1 MQRTAGL
8 SAFAILTIALLAC
21 GSMGNPPVEVGA
33 GDAQNGQSVRMHAG
47 EVLRLTLDTTA
58 WTFEPPSDQSV
69 LQPQGEAVVSPA
81 PKGQCFPGMN
91 CGTTTARFKALKA
104 GTASVTATRLSCGE
118 ARRCV
123 GPEGQY
129 QLSVIVG

>member
-1 MQRTAGL
+1 MRRAAGL
-8 SAFAILTIALLAC
+8 ALAILTIALLAC
-21 GSMGNPPVEVGA
+21 GSTGQQSGEVAA
-33 GDAQNGQSVRMHAG
+33 GDAQNGQSVQMHAG
-47 EVLRLTLDTTA
+47 EVLRLTLGTTA

-69 LQPQGEAVVSPA
+69 LQPQGEATVSPA
-81 PKGQCFPGMN
+81 PKGQCLPGMN

-104 GTASVTATRLSCGE
+104 GAASVTATRLSCGE

-123 GPEGQY
+123 GAEGQY

>member
-21 GSMGNPPVEVGA
+21 GSVGNPPVEVGA

-58 WTFEPPSDQSV
+58 WTFEPPS
-69 LQPQGEAVVSPA
+69 
-81 PKGQCFPGMN
+81 
-91 CGTTTARFKALKA
+91 
-104 GTASVTATRLSCGE
+104 
-118 ARRCV
+118 
-123 GPEGQY
+123 EGQY